1 MVKVL
6 IVDDSAFM
14 RSSIQRMLEK
24 DPKIEIVGTAKNG
37 LEGLDQAAKLQP
49 DIITLDVE
57 MPVCDGLTMLQKL
70 METNPTPVIMVS
82 TLTSEGADA
91 TLKALDYGALD
102 FMPKYKD
109 ATSSIND
116 LEDDL
121 CHKIHI
127 LSRRKPFMVKRRAA
141 LTTPSPASTITST
154 ATASTIAKPSS
165 PSVVTSSVKTNEV
178 APSILTVPFGKPKR
192 HLIGIGVSTGGP
204 PVVQKILTAFPKN
217 FPGCIFIAQHMPAS
231 FTGPFAQRLDG
242 LCEISVK
249 EATTGAPITMGTA
262 YICPGGQHLRI
273 DPQGPLPSITITP
286 DPTTAFYKPSADVL
300 FDSLSAFSS
309 HALGVMLTGMGNDG
323 CIGMTTFH
331 KKGGKTIAQNEETCV
346 VYGMPKAVVDANVAD
361 HVLGVDE
368 IAQKIID
375 TMFS

>member
-6 IVDDSAFM
+6 IVDDSSFM

-37 LEGLDQAAKLQP
+37 LEGLEQAEKLQP

-109 ATSSIND
+109 STSSIND
-116 LEDDL
+116 LEEDL
-121 CHKIHI
+121 CTKIHL
-127 LSRRKPFMVKRRAA
+127 LSRRKPYMVKRRPAYQPTSTA
-141 LTTPSPASTITST
+141 LTTASSSTST
-154 ATASTIAKPSS
+154 LSKPST
-165 PSVVTSSVKTNEV
+165 PSVVSSSARTNEV
-178 APSILTVPFGKPKR
+178 APAILKMPLGKPRR

-204 PVVQKILTAFPKN
+204 PVVQKILTAFPKD

-242 LCEISVK
+242 LCEINVQ
-249 EATTGAPITMGTA
+249 EAVTGAPITMGTA

-286 DPTTAFYKPSADVL
+286 DPVTAFYKPSADVL
-300 FDSLSAFSS
+300 FESLANFSS

-323 CIGMTTFH
+323 CQGMTIFH
-331 KKGGKTIAQNEETCV
+331 QKGGKTIAQNEETCV
-346 VYGMPKAVVDANVAD
+346 VYGMPKAVVDANVVD
-361 HVLGVDE
+361 HCIGVDE

-375 TMFS
+375 TMYT